1 MTNVRPLDDPPNGA
15 ESGSTSPGLAVAAVA
30 RRLGVAP
37 ATLRTW
43 DRRYGLGPS
52 EHSAGAHRRY
62 SDDDVARLMVMR
74 RLALDGVAPADAAR
88 SALALDLSSTTR
100 ERVEEQLRDSLAQA
114 DSVAGDPDG
123 PSPLRR
129 ASDVAQDATSDAGG
143 PSSVGTVA
151 PLRST
156 TDARTTATAG
166 ATSRP
171 ALRLAAPVS
180 SPEITSSD
188 IVDAVLRG
196 NLSACVRLLALDI
209 DQDPAE
215 WWTGLVEPTVR
226 RLSAR
231 TVLAKPGEAPEAL
244 LASAALTVL
253 GDFIRGRE
261 EQAAADTGGSSG
273 HPSRMRKIVLLFSAV
288 DDAQPLAMHAL
299 GAALV
304 AQGVT
309 ARIVTGPSNAHRAME
324 LVTMVRPVATVLVTS
339 LTRPELGI
347 VHALHDAQPE
357 LPIFVGL
364 SSDDAAAD
372 LPLSANVSRVRSFH
386 GLLHEVLAIAR

>member
-1 MTNVRPLDDPPNGA
+1 MTNVRPLDDPPHGA

-74 RLALDGVAPADAAR
+74 RLALDGVAPVDAAR

-100 ERVEEQLRDSLAQA
+100 ERVEAQLRDSIAQA
-114 DSVAGDPDG
+114 DSE
-123 PSPLRR
+123 
-129 ASDVAQDATSDAGG
+129 AGG
-143 PSSVGTVA
+143 QEEIVAHDDPAVDDGGKELSAAAPGLGTVA
-151 PLRST
+151 PLRSAR
-156 TDARTTATAG
+156 DARAEVSAP
-166 ATSRP
+166 AERP

-180 SPEITSSD
+180 TPEITSSD

-196 NLSACVRLLALDI
+196 NLAACVRLLALDL
-209 DQDPAE
+209 DQDPAD
-215 WWTGLVEPTVR
+215 WWTTLVEPTVR
-226 RLSAR
+226 RLAAR
-231 TVLAKPGEAPEAL
+231 TVLAKPGEAPEVL
-244 LASAALTVL
+244 LASATLTVL
-253 GDFIRGRE
+253 GEFIRDRE
-261 EQAAADTGGSSG
+261 ERSVTESGGSSS
-273 HPSRMRKIVLLFSAV
+273 HPSKMRKIVLLFSAV
-288 DDAQPLAMHAL
+288 DDPQPLAMHAL

-309 ARIVTGPSNAHRAME
+309 ARVVTGPANAHRAME

-347 VHALHDAQPE
+347 VHALHDAQPD

-372 LPLSANVSRVRSFH
+372 LPLSTNVSRVRSFQ

>member
-1 MTNVRPLDDPPNGA
+1 MTNVRPLDDPPHGA

-52 EHSAGAHRRY
+52 GHSAGAHRRY

-74 RLALDGVAPADAAR
+74 RLALDGVAPVDAAR

-100 ERVEEQLRDSLAQA
+100 ERVEAELRESIAQA
-114 DSVAGDPDG
+114 DSEASGHGGHDTPDHDDTAARGPTSAGTVA
-123 PSPLRR
+123 
-129 ASDVAQDATSDAGG
+129 A
-143 PSSVGTVA
+143 VGTVA
-151 PLRST
+151 PLHPTRSDVT
-156 TDARTTATAG
+156 AR
-166 ATSRP
+166 SDRP
-171 ALRLAAPVS
+171 ALRLAAPVAT
-180 SPEITSSD
+180 PEITSSD

-196 NLSACVRLLALDI
+196 NLSTCVRLLALEA

-215 WWTGLVEPTVR
+215 WWTTLVEPTVR

-231 TVLAKPGEAPEAL
+231 TVLAKPGEAPEVL
-244 LASAALTVL
+244 LASATLTVL
-253 GDFIRGRE
+253 GTFIRERE
-261 EQAAADTGGSSG
+261 ERAAAESGGSAS

-288 DDAQPLAMHAL
+288 DDPQPLAMHAL

-309 ARIVTGPSNAHRAME
+309 ARVVTGPANAHRAME

-347 VHALHDAQPE
+347 VHALHDAQPD

-372 LPLSANVSRVRSFH
+372 LPLAANVSRVRSFH

>member
-1 MTNVRPLDDPPNGA
+1 MTNVRPLDDPPPGA

-74 RLALDGVAPADAAR
+74 RLALDGVAPVDAAR

-100 ERVEEQLRDSLAQA
+100 ERVEAQLRDSLAHADSEAVAHDASDPLDGQPA
-114 DSVAGDPDG
+114 RPGHDEDSVASLG
-123 PSPLRR
+123 S
-129 ASDVAQDATSDAGG
+129 
-143 PSSVGTVA
+143 VA
-151 PLRST
+151 PLRS
-156 TDARTTATAG
+156 ARDMRTEATATTA
-166 ATSRP
+166 RP

-180 SPEITSSD
+180 NPEITSSD

-196 NLSACVRLLALDI
+196 NLATCVRLLGLDM

-215 WWTGLVEPTVR
+215 WWTTLVEPTVR

-231 TVLAKPGEAPEAL
+231 TVLAKPGEAPEVL
-244 LASAALTVL
+244 LASATLTVL
-253 GDFIRGRE
+253 GEFIRKRE
-261 EQAAADTGGSSG
+261 ERTATESGGSSS

-288 DDAQPLAMHAL
+288 DDPQPLAMHAL

-309 ARIVTGPSNAHRAME
+309 ARVVTGPANAHRAME

-347 VHALHDAQPE
+347 VHALHDAQPD

-372 LPLSANVSRVRSFH
+372 LPLSANVSRVRSFQ

>member
-1 MTNVRPLDDPPNGA
+1 MTNVRPLDDPPPGA

-74 RLALDGVAPADAAR
+74 RLALDGVAPVDAAR

-100 ERVEEQLRDSLAQA
+100 ERVEAQLRDSLAQA
-114 DSVAGDPDG
+114 DTEAVLHDAPGSPDG
-123 PSPLRR
+123 LP
-129 ASDVAQDATSDAGG
+129 ATPDPHDGG
-143 PSSVGTVA
+143 SVSSLGSVA
-151 PLRST
+151 PLRSPRDSLT
-156 TDARTTATAG
+156 EANAPTA
-166 ATSRP
+166 RP
-171 ALRLAAPVS
+171 ALRLAAPVTT
-180 SPEITSSD
+180 PEITSSD

-196 NLSACVRLLALDI
+196 NLATCVRLLGLDM

-215 WWTGLVEPTVR
+215 WWTTLVEPTVR

-231 TVLAKPGEAPEAL
+231 TVLAKPGEAPEVL
-244 LASAALTVL
+244 LASATLTVL
-253 GDFIRGRE
+253 GEFIRKRE
-261 EQAAADTGGSSG
+261 ERTATESGGSSS

-288 DDAQPLAMHAL
+288 DDPQPLAMHAL

-309 ARIVTGPSNAHRAME
+309 ARVVTGPANAHRAME

-347 VHALHDAQPE
+347 VHALHDAQPD

>member
-1 MTNVRPLDDPPNGA
+1 MTNVRPLDDPHTGA
-15 ESGSTSPGLAVAAVA
+15 ESGATSPGLAVAVVA

-74 RLALDGVAPADAAR
+74 RLALDGVAPVDAAR

-100 ERVEEQLRDSLAQA
+100 ERVEAELRESLALA
-114 DSVAGDPDG
+114 DSEAQPGHDTPAGIEVEPQKPDPRG
-123 PSPLRR
+123 AVPGI
-129 ASDVAQDATSDAGG
+129 AG
-143 PSSVGTVA
+143 VA
-151 PLRST
+151 PLRPVR
-156 TDARTTATAG
+156 TDTPE
-166 ATSRP
+166 RP
-171 ALRLAAPVS
+171 ALRLAAPVAT
-180 SPEITSSD
+180 PEITSSD

-196 NLSACVRLLALDI
+196 NLSTCVRLLTLEA

-215 WWTGLVEPTVR
+215 WWTTLVEPTVR

-231 TVLAKPGEAPEAL
+231 TVLAKPGEAPEVL
-244 LASAALTVL
+244 LASATLTVL
-253 GDFIRGRE
+253 GDFIRERE
-261 EQAAADTGGSSG
+261 ARADVESGGSAS

-288 DDAQPLAMHAL
+288 DDPQPLAMHAL

-309 ARIVTGPSNAHRAME
+309 ARVVTGPSNAHRAME

-347 VHALHDAQPE
+347 VHALHDAQPD

-372 LPLSANVSRVRSFH
+372 LPLAANVSRVRSFH
-386 GLLHEVLAIAR
+386 GLLHEVLAISR

>member
-1 MTNVRPLDDPPNGA
+1 
-15 ESGSTSPGLAVAAVA
+15 
-30 RRLGVAP
+30 
-37 ATLRTW
+37 
-43 DRRYGLGPS
+43 
-52 EHSAGAHRRY
+52 
-62 SDDDVARLMVMR
+62 MVMR
-74 RLALDGVAPADAAR
+74 RLALDGVAPVDAAR

-100 ERVEEQLRDSLAQA
+100 ERVEAELRESIALADTDTSGQGGHELQDHDRA
-114 DSVAGDPDG
+114 AHEPPSAGGSVA
-123 PSPLRR
+123 SI
-129 ASDVAQDATSDAGG
+129 
-143 PSSVGTVA
+143 GTVA
-151 PLRST
+151 PLRPSRDEVT
-156 TDARTTATAG
+156 E
-166 ATSRP
+166 RP

-196 NLSACVRLLALDI
+196 NLSTCVRLLALEA

-215 WWTGLVEPTVR
+215 WWTTLVEPTVR

-231 TVLAKPGEAPEAL
+231 TVLAKPGEAPEVL
-244 LASAALTVL
+244 LASATLTVL
-253 GDFIRGRE
+253 GTFIRERE
-261 EQAAADTGGSSG
+261 ERAAVESGGSAS

-288 DDAQPLAMHAL
+288 DDPQPLAMHAL

-309 ARIVTGPSNAHRAME
+309 ARVVTGPANAHRAME

-347 VHALHDAQPE
+347 VHALHDAQPD

-372 LPLSANVSRVRSFH
+372 LPLSANVSRVRSFQ